1 VVATADRT
9 SYRWVVI
16 HPLDDV
22 PEIKVD
28 VSALGPMK
36 LTLLAKI
43 ALGSLRVYLVLM
55 LALVLYDVVKKML

>member
-1 VVATADRT
+1 MTVTQTPTR
-9 SYRWVVI
+9 YIVI

-22 PEIKVD
+22 PETKVD

-36 LTLLAKI
+36 LTLSGKI
-43 ALGSLRVYLVLM
+43 ALGSLQVYLVLM

>member
-1 VVATADRT
+1 MTATQTPTR
-9 SYRWVVI
+9 YIVI

-22 PEIKVD
+22 PETKVD

-36 LTLLAKI
+36 LTLSGKI
-43 ALGSLRVYLVLM
+43 ALGSLQVYLVLM